1 MKPVQRFPRPE
12 SVMPIRVLEPE
23 LISQIAAGEVIERP
37 ASVIKELVENALDA
51 GARRID
57 IDVEKGGVAL
67 CRVRDDGGGIAPDEL
82 PLALA
87 RHATSKIS
95 ALDDLEH
102 VVSFG
107 FRGEALPSI
116 ASVSR
121 LELISRTA
129 DGEHGWKVS
138 LGNGGD
144 AVAPAPHPPG
154 TTVEVRDLFFNVP
167 ARRKFLRTEA
177 TELQHIARHV
187 ERLALSRF
195 DVAIQ
200 LTHNQRRVI
209 TLPAAVDRAAREQR
223 VAEVC
228 GGEFLDS
235 ALYIE
240 NSTAGLKLSGWI
252 AQPTFARA
260 QADLQFWFINGRPVR
275 DRLLMSAARLG
286 YRDVLFHGRHPAYV
300 LYLELDPARVDV
312 NAHPAKQEVRFRDA
326 RTVHDFVHRTLTEV
340 LSETRPQ
347 AQAGGPVA
355 AVERL
360 IAGRQIGFALREDTA
375 APYRD
380 VPPPSDLAM
389 DASTSRSAEEFPL
402 GFALGQLHGIYI
414 LAQSAD
420 GLIVIDMHA
429 AHERVMY
436 ERLKQLAA
444 GDGTQPQLLLVP
456 IVIRVSAAEAERAD
470 ANREQ
475 LARLGFDIDR
485 LDAQQLVIRQVP
497 ALLARTDVGELIR
510 DVLAEL
516 GENEQALHIQER
528 GNELLASL
536 ACRSAMRAHRVMTH
550 AEMNAL
556 LREMERTDR
565 ADQCNHGRP
574 TWMLLSVADLDR
586 LFLRGR

>member
-1 MKPVQRFPRPE
+1 
-12 SVMPIRVLEPE
+12 MPIRVLEPE

-57 IDVEKGGVAL
+57 IEVEKGGAAL
-67 CRVRDDGGGIAPDEL
+67 CRVRDDGSGIAAEEL

-121 LELISRTA
+121 LELISRTGDA
-129 DGEHGWKVS
+129 AHGWRVVV
-138 LGNGGD
+138 GNG
-144 AVAPAPHPPG
+144 AEAKRVPAPHPPG

-167 ARRKFLRTEA
+167 ARRKFLRSDS

-195 DVAIQ
+195 DVAIH
-200 LTHNQRRVI
+200 LTHNQRRVLA
-209 TLPAAVDRAAREQR
+209 LPAAPDPASREQR
-223 VAEVC
+223 LAQVC
-228 GGEFLDS
+228 GSEFLDS
-235 ALYIE
+235 ALRIE
-240 NSTAGLKLSGWI
+240 HETTGLRLSGWI

-260 QADLQFWFINGRPVR
+260 QPDLQFWFINGRPVR
-275 DRLLMSAARLG
+275 DRLLVSAARLG

-312 NAHPAKQEVRFRDA
+312 NAHPTKQEVRFRDS
-326 RTVHDFVHRTLTEV
+326 RIVYDFVHRTLATV

-347 AQAGGPVA
+347 AHPRAPAPSGMFEP
-355 AVERL
+355 
-360 IAGRQIGFALREDTA
+360 RQIGFALRDTA
-375 APYRD
+375 APAYVAD
-380 VPPPSDLAM
+380 TTAAAIAPA
-389 DASTSRSAEEFPL
+389 ASSPDEQFPL

-414 LAQSAD
+414 LAQAAD
-420 GLIVIDMHA
+420 GLIVVDMHA

-436 ERLKQLAA
+436 ERLKLLAA
-444 GDGTQPQLLLVP
+444 GEGAQPQLLLVP
-456 IVIRVSAAEAERAD
+456 VVISVSAAEAERA
-470 ANREQ
+470 AAQREQ
-475 LARLGFDIDR
+475 FTRLGFDIDQ
-485 LDAQQLVIRQVP
+485 LGAQQLIIRQVP
-497 ALLARTDVGELIR
+497 ALLARTDVGATIR

-516 GENEQALHIQER
+516 GENEQSLHIQDR

-536 ACRSAMRAHRVMTH
+536 ACRSAMRAHRTMTL

-556 LREMERTDR
+556 LREMERTER

-574 TWMLLSVADLDR
+574 TWMRLGLAELDR

>member
-1 MKPVQRFPRPE
+1 
-12 SVMPIRVLEPE
+12 MPIRVLEPE
-23 LISQIAAGEVIERP
+23 LINQIAAGEVIERP
-37 ASVIKELVENALDA
+37 ASVIKELIENALDA

-57 IDVEKGGVAL
+57 IEVEKGGVAL
-67 CRVRDDGGGIAPDEL
+67 CRVRDDGGGIAADEL

-102 VVSFG
+102 VVSLG

-138 LGNGGD
+138 VGNGGE

-167 ARRKFLRTEA
+167 ARRKFLRSEA

-209 TLPAAVDRAAREQR
+209 TLPAAPDRAAREQR

-240 NSTAGLKLSGWI
+240 NAAAGLRLSGWI
-252 AQPTFARA
+252 AQPTFARG
-260 QADLQFWFINGRPVR
+260 QPDLQFWFINGRPVR
-275 DRLLMSAARLG
+275 DRLLVSAARLG

-326 RTVHDFVHRTLTEV
+326 RTVHDFVHRTLAEV

-347 AQAGGPVA
+347 PQATGPVA
-355 AVERL
+355 AVRL
-360 IAGRQIGFALREDTA
+360 IAERQIGLTLREDAA
-375 APYRD
+375 APYFAVSPAGD
-380 VPPPSDLAM
+380 IPE
-389 DASTSRSAEEFPL
+389 ASSRSPPTEEFPL

-414 LAQSAD
+414 LAQTTD
-420 GLIVIDMHA
+420 GLVVIDMHA

-436 ERLKQLAA
+436 EKLKQLAA
-444 GDGTQPQLLLVP
+444 GDGSQPQLLLVP
-456 IVIRVSAAEAERAD
+456 IVVRVSAAEAERAER
-470 ANREQ
+470 NREQ
-475 LARLGFDIDR
+475 FVRLGFDIDR

-497 ALLARTDVGELIR
+497 VLLMRSDVGTLIR

-516 GENEQALHIQER
+516 GENGQSLHIQDR

-536 ACRSAMRAHRVMTH
+536 ACRSAMRAHRAMTH

-556 LREMERTDR
+556 LREMERTER

-574 TWMLLSVADLDR
+574 TWMRLSVADLDR
-586 LFLRGR
+586 LFLR

>member
-1 MKPVQRFPRPE
+1 
-12 SVMPIRVLEPE
+12 MPIRVLQPE
-23 LISQIAAGEVIERP
+23 LINQIAAGEVIERP
-37 ASVIKELVENALDA
+37 ASVIKELIENALDA

-57 IDVEKGGVAL
+57 IEVEKGGVAL
-67 CRVRDDGGGIAPDEL
+67 CRVRDDGGGIAADEL

-102 VVSFG
+102 VVSLG

-138 LGNGGD
+138 VGNGGE

-167 ARRKFLRTEA
+167 ARRKFLRSEA

-209 TLPAAVDRAAREQR
+209 TLPAAPDRAAREQR

-240 NSTAGLKLSGWI
+240 NATAGLRLSGWI
-252 AQPTFARA
+252 AQPTFARG
-260 QADLQFWFINGRPVR
+260 QPDLQFWFINGRPVR
-275 DRLLMSAARLG
+275 DRLLVNAARLG

-326 RTVHDFVHRTLTEV
+326 RTVHDFVHRTLAEV

-347 AQAGGPVA
+347 PEATGPVA
-355 AVERL
+355 AVRL
-360 IAGRQIGFALREDTA
+360 IGERQIGLTLREDAA
-375 APYRD
+375 APYFAISPAGD
-380 VPPPSDLAM
+380 MPAATSPSPP
-389 DASTSRSAEEFPL
+389 TEEFPL

-414 LAQSAD
+414 LAQTTD
-420 GLIVIDMHA
+420 GLVVIDMHA

-436 ERLKQLAA
+436 EKLKQLAA

-456 IVIRVSAAEAERAD
+456 IVIRVSAAEAERAER
-470 ANREQ
+470 NREQ
-475 LARLGFDIDR
+475 FVRLGFDIDR

-497 ALLARTDVGELIR
+497 VLLARSDVGTLIR

-516 GENEQALHIQER
+516 GENEQSLHIQDR

-536 ACRSAMRAHRVMTH
+536 ACRSAMRAHRAMTH

-556 LREMERTDR
+556 LREMERTER

-574 TWMLLSVADLDR
+574 TWMRLSVADLDR

>member
-1 MKPVQRFPRPE
+1 
-12 SVMPIRVLEPE
+12 MPIRVLEPE

-37 ASVIKELVENALDA
+37 ASVVKELVENALDA

-57 IDVEKGGVAL
+57 IEVEKGGVSL
-67 CRVRDDGGGIAPDEL
+67 CRVRDDGNGIAAAEL

-121 LELISRTA
+121 LEMISRTSEA
-129 DGEHGWKVS
+129 EHGWKVGS
-138 LGNGGD
+138 GNGPG
-144 AVAPAPHPPG
+144 AAPASHPRG

-167 ARRKFLRTEA
+167 ARRKFLRSEA

-187 ERLALSRF
+187 ERLALSHF

-200 LTHNQRRVI
+200 LTHNQRRVFA
-209 TLPAAVDRAAREQR
+209 LPAAADRAAREERLAQ
-223 VAEVC
+223 VC
-228 GGEFLDS
+228 GGEFLNS
-235 ALYIE
+235 ALQIE
-240 NSTAGLKLSGWI
+240 NVAAGLKLSGWI

-260 QADLQFWFINGRPVR
+260 QPDLQFWFINGRPVR
-275 DRLLMSAARLG
+275 DRLLVNAARLG

-312 NAHPAKQEVRFRDA
+312 NAHPTKQEVRFRDA
-326 RTVHDFVHRTLTEV
+326 RSVHDFVHRTLSQV

-347 AQAGGPVA
+347 SHARGP
-355 AVERL
+355 
-360 IAGRQIGFALREDTA
+360 IAGIGQFAGPDQIGFALRDATPTYLA
-375 APYRD
+375 APAAQL
-380 VPPPSDLAM
+380 LA
-389 DASTSRSAEEFPL
+389 DQPQCESEQYPL

-414 LAQSAD
+414 LAQAAD
-420 GLIVIDMHA
+420 GLIVVDMHA
-429 AHERVMY
+429 AHERVTY
-436 ERLKQLAA
+436 ERLKRLAEGEGA
-444 GDGTQPQLLLVP
+444 QPQLLLVP
-456 IVIRVSAAEAERAD
+456 VVVEVSVAEAERAE
-470 ANREQ
+470 AHREEF
-475 LARLGFDIDR
+475 ARLGFDIDR
-485 LDAQQLVIRQVP
+485 LDTQRLAIRQVP
-497 ALLARTDVGELIR
+497 ALLARTDVGAMLR

-516 GENEQALHIQER
+516 GSNERSLHIQDQ

-536 ACRSAMRAHRVMTH
+536 ACRSALRAHRNMTLP
-550 AEMNAL
+550 EMNAL
-556 LREMERTDR
+556 LREMERTER

-574 TWMLLSVADLDR
+574 TWMRLSVADLDR

>member
-1 MKPVQRFPRPE
+1 M
-12 SVMPIRVLEPE
+12 SIRILEPE

-37 ASVIKELVENALDA
+37 ASVIKELVENSLDA

-57 IDVEKGGVAL
+57 IEIEKGGVAL
-67 CRVRDDGGGIAPDEL
+67 CRVRDDGGGIDAEDL

-121 LELISRTA
+121 LELISRTS
-129 DGEHGWKVS
+129 DGTPGWKVAT
-138 LGNGGD
+138 GNGTD
-144 AVAPAPHPPG
+144 AIAPAPHPRG

-167 ARRKFLRTEA
+167 ARRKFLRSEA
-177 TELQHIARHV
+177 TEMQHIARHV

-200 LTHNQRRVI
+200 LTHNQRRVFS
-209 TLPAAVDRAAREQR
+209 LPAAADRAAREQR
-223 VAEVC
+223 IAEVC

-240 NSTAGLKLSGWI
+240 NVSAGLKLSGWI

-260 QADLQFWFINGRPVR
+260 QPDLQFWFINGRPVR
-275 DRLLMSAARLG
+275 DRLLVSAARLG

-326 RTVHDFVHRTLTEV
+326 RSVHDFVHRTLAGV
-340 LSETRPQ
+340 LGETRPQ
-347 AQAGGPVA
+347 SQAPGPIA

-360 IAGRQIGFALREDTA
+360 IAQRQIGLTLREDPA
-375 APYRD
+375 APY
-380 VPPPSDLAM
+380 VAAPPAEDTPR
-389 DASTSRSAEEFPL
+389 ASSALSSEEFPL

-414 LAQSAD
+414 LAQAAD
-420 GLIVIDMHA
+420 GLIVVDMHA

-436 ERLKQLAA
+436 EKLKRLAA
-444 GDGTQPQLLLVP
+444 GDGAHPQLLLVP
-456 IVIRVSAAEAERAD
+456 VVVRVSAAEAERAEE
-470 ANREQ
+470 NRVQ
-475 LARLGFDIDR
+475 FARLGFEIDR
-485 LDAQQLVIRQVP
+485 LDVQQLAVRQVP
-497 ALLARTDVGELIR
+497 AILARSDVAALIR

-516 GENEQALHIQER
+516 GESGESLHIQDR

-536 ACRSAMRAHRVMTH
+536 ACRTAMRAHRAMTQ

-556 LREMERTDR
+556 LREMEQTER

-574 TWMLLSVADLDR
+574 TWLRLSVGDLDR

>member
-1 MKPVQRFPRPE
+1 
-12 SVMPIRVLEPE
+12 MPIRVLEPE

-37 ASVIKELVENALDA
+37 ASVIKELIENALDA

-57 IDVEKGGVAL
+57 IEVEKGGVAL
-67 CRVRDDGGGIAPDEL
+67 CRVRDDGGGIAADEL

-121 LELISRTA
+121 LELISRTT

-138 LGNGGD
+138 VGNGGD
-144 AVAPAPHPPG
+144 AVSPAPHPPG

-167 ARRKFLRTEA
+167 ARRKFLRSEA

-209 TLPAAVDRAAREQR
+209 TLPAAADRAARERR

-240 NSTAGLKLSGWI
+240 NATAGLKLSGWI
-252 AQPTFARA
+252 AQPTFARG
-260 QADLQFWFINGRPVR
+260 QPDLQFWFINGRPVR
-275 DRLLMSAARLG
+275 DRLLVNAARLG
-286 YRDVLFHGRHPAYV
+286 YRDVLFHGRHAAYV

-326 RTVHDFVHRTLTEV
+326 RTVHDFVHRTLAEV
-340 LSETRPQ
+340 LGETRPQ
-347 AQAGGPVA
+347 PQASGPVA

-360 IAGRQIGFALREDTA
+360 IAERQIGLTLREDTA

-380 VPPPSDLAM
+380 APSVSDTAV
-389 DASTSRSAEEFPL
+389 DASLVTLAGGISARIRP
-402 GFALGQLHGIYI
+402 GAAARHLHPG
-414 LAQSAD
+414 A
-420 GLIVIDMHA
+420 ID
-429 AHERVMY
+429 
-436 ERLKQLAA
+436 
-444 GDGTQPQLLLVP
+444 
-456 IVIRVSAAEAERAD
+456 
-470 ANREQ
+470 
-475 LARLGFDIDR
+475 
-485 LDAQQLVIRQVP
+485 
-497 ALLARTDVGELIR
+497 
-510 DVLAEL
+510 
-516 GENEQALHIQER
+516 
-528 GNELLASL
+528 
-536 ACRSAMRAHRVMTH
+536 
-550 AEMNAL
+550 
-556 LREMERTDR
+556 
-565 ADQCNHGRP
+565 
-574 TWMLLSVADLDR
+574 
-586 LFLRGR
+586 

>member
-1 MKPVQRFPRPE
+1 
-12 SVMPIRVLEPE
+12 MPIRVLEPE

-57 IDVEKGGVAL
+57 IEVEKGGAAL
-67 CRVRDDGGGIAPDEL
+67 CRVRDDGSGIAADEL

-129 DGEHGWKVS
+129 DAQHGWKVS
-138 LGNGGD
+138 GGGE
-144 AVAPAPHPPG
+144 AGQAPAPHPPG

-167 ARRKFLRTEA
+167 ARRKFLRRES

-195 DVAIQ
+195 DVAIH
-200 LTHNQRRVI
+200 LTHNQRRVLA
-209 TLPAAVDRAAREQR
+209 LPAAPDTAAREQR
-223 VAEVC
+223 LAQVC
-228 GGEFLDS
+228 GGEFLNS
-235 ALYIE
+235 ALRIE
-240 NSTAGLKLSGWI
+240 HETAGLRLSGWI

-260 QADLQFWFINGRPVR
+260 QPDLQFWFINGRPVR
-275 DRLLMSAARLG
+275 DRLLVNAARLG

-326 RTVHDFVHRTLTEV
+326 RTVHDFVHRTLAAA
-340 LSETRPQ
+340 LSETRPRVDSQ
-347 AQAGGPVA
+347 VPVPA
-355 AVERL
+355 NVFQP
-360 IAGRQIGFALREDTA
+360 RQIGFALRDATPTYAVDASA
-375 APYRD
+375 APVTAPVSGLD
-380 VPPPSDLAM
+380 QQ
-389 DASTSRSAEEFPL
+389 FPL

-414 LAQSAD
+414 LAQAAN
-420 GLIVIDMHA
+420 GLIVVDMHA

-436 ERLKQLAA
+436 ERLKRLAA
-444 GDGTQPQLLLVP
+444 GEGAQPQLLLVP
-456 IVIRVSAAEAERAD
+456 VVISVSAAEAERA
-470 ANREQ
+470 ARHRGQ
-475 LARLGFDIDR
+475 FARLGFDIDQ
-485 LDAQQLVIRQVP
+485 LGMQQLIIRQVP
-497 ALLARTDVGELIR
+497 ALLARTDVGATIR

-516 GENEQALHIQER
+516 GENEQSLHIQDR

-536 ACRSAMRAHRVMTH
+536 ACRTAMRAHRTMTL

-556 LREMERTDR
+556 LRDMERTER

-574 TWMLLSVADLDR
+574 TWMRLELAELDR

>member
-1 MKPVQRFPRPE
+1 MQRFPRPE

-23 LISQIAAGEVIERP
+23 LINQIAAGEVIERP
-37 ASVIKELVENALDA
+37 ASVIKELIENALDA

-57 IDVEKGGVAL
+57 IEVEKGGVAL
-67 CRVRDDGGGIAPDEL
+67 CRVRDDGGGIAADEL

-121 LELISRTA
+121 LEMISRTA

-138 LGNGGD
+138 VGNGGE

-167 ARRKFLRTEA
+167 ARRKFLRSEA

-209 TLPAAVDRAAREQR
+209 TLPAAPDRAAREQR

-240 NSTAGLKLSGWI
+240 NATAGLRLSGWI
-252 AQPTFARA
+252 AQPTFARG
-260 QADLQFWFINGRPVR
+260 QPDLQFWFINGRPVR
-275 DRLLMSAARLG
+275 DRLLVSAARLG

-326 RTVHDFVHRTLTEV
+326 RTVHDFVHRTLAEV

-347 AQAGGPVA
+347 PEATGPVA
-355 AVERL
+355 AVRL
-360 IAGRQIGFALREDTA
+360 IGERQIGLTLREDAA
-375 APYRD
+375 APYFA
-380 VPPPSDLAM
+380 VPPAGDMPEATSPSRP
-389 DASTSRSAEEFPL
+389 TEEFPL

-414 LAQSAD
+414 LAQTTD
-420 GLIVIDMHA
+420 GLVVIDMHA

-436 ERLKQLAA
+436 EKLKQLAA

-456 IVIRVSAAEAERAD
+456 IVIRVSAAEAERAER
-470 ANREQ
+470 NREQ
-475 LARLGFDIDR
+475 FVRLGFDIDR

-497 ALLARTDVGELIR
+497 VLLARSDVGTLIR

-516 GENEQALHIQER
+516 GENEQSLHIQDR

-536 ACRSAMRAHRVMTH
+536 ACRSAMRAHRAMTH

-556 LREMERTDR
+556 LREMERTER

-574 TWMLLSVADLDR
+574 TWMRLSVADLDR

>member
-1 MKPVQRFPRPE
+1 
-12 SVMPIRVLEPE
+12 MPIRVLEPE

-57 IDVEKGGVAL
+57 IEVEKGGAAL
-67 CRVRDDGGGIAPDEL
+67 CRVRDDGSGIAAEEL

-121 LELISRTA
+121 LELISRTGDA
-129 DGEHGWKVS
+129 AHGWRVVAS
-138 LGNGGD
+138 NG
-144 AVAPAPHPPG
+144 AEAKRVPAPHPPG

-167 ARRKFLRTEA
+167 ARRKFLRSDTTEV
-177 TELQHIARHV
+177 QHIARHV

-195 DVAIQ
+195 DVAIH
-200 LTHNQRRVI
+200 LTHNQRRVLA
-209 TLPAAVDRAAREQR
+209 LPAAPDAASREQR
-223 VAEVC
+223 LAQVC
-228 GGEFLDS
+228 GSEFLDS
-235 ALYIE
+235 ALRIE
-240 NSTAGLKLSGWI
+240 HETAGLRLSGWI

-260 QADLQFWFINGRPVR
+260 QPDLQFWFINGRPVR
-275 DRLLMSAARLG
+275 DRLLVSAARLG

-312 NAHPAKQEVRFRDA
+312 NAHPTKQEVRFRDA
-326 RTVHDFVHRTLTEV
+326 RLVHDFVHRTLATV

-347 AQAGGPVA
+347 AHAHAPA
-355 AVERL
+355 PTRMFEP
-360 IAGRQIGFALREDTA
+360 RQIGFALRDTA
-375 APYRD
+375 APTYVAD
-380 VPPPSDLAM
+380 TTAAAIAP
-389 DASTSRSAEEFPL
+389 TSSPDEHFPL
-402 GFALGQLHGIYI
+402 GFALGQVHGIYI
-414 LAQSAD
+414 LAQAAD
-420 GLIVIDMHA
+420 GLIVVDMHA

-436 ERLKQLAA
+436 ERLKLLAGGEGA
-444 GDGTQPQLLLVP
+444 QPQLLLVP
-456 IVIRVSAAEAERAD
+456 NVISVSAAEVERA
-470 ANREQ
+470 ATQREQ
-475 LARLGFDIDR
+475 FNRLGFDIDQ
-485 LDAQQLVIRQVP
+485 LGAQQLIIRQVP
-497 ALLARTDVGELIR
+497 ALLARTDVGAMIR

-516 GENEQALHIQER
+516 GENEQSLHIQDR

-536 ACRSAMRAHRVMTH
+536 ACRSAMRAHRTMTL

-556 LREMERTDR
+556 LREMERTER

-574 TWMLLSVADLDR
+574 TWMRLGLAELDR

>member
-1 MKPVQRFPRPE
+1 
-12 SVMPIRVLEPE
+12 MPIRVLEPE

-57 IDVEKGGVAL
+57 IEVEKGGVAL
-67 CRVRDDGGGIAPDEL
+67 CRVRDDGNGIAAAEL

-121 LELISRTA
+121 LEMTSRSSGA
-129 DGEHGWKVS
+129 EHGWRVS
-138 LGNGGD
+138 SGNG
-144 AVAPAPHPPG
+144 AEAAPASHPPG

-167 ARRKFLRTEA
+167 ARRKFLRSEA
-177 TELQHIARHV
+177 TELQHITRHV
-187 ERLALSRF
+187 ERLALSHF

-209 TLPAAVDRAAREQR
+209 ALPAAADLAAREERLAQ
-223 VAEVC
+223 VC
-228 GGEFLDS
+228 GSEFLNS
-235 ALYIE
+235 ALQIE
-240 NSTAGLKLSGWI
+240 NVATGLKLSGWI

-260 QADLQFWFINGRPVR
+260 QPDLQFWFINGRPVR
-275 DRLLMSAARLG
+275 DRLLVNAARLG
-286 YRDVLFHGRHPAYV
+286 YRDVLFHGRHAAYV

-312 NAHPAKQEVRFRDA
+312 NAHPTKQEVRFRDS
-326 RTVHDFVHRTLTEV
+326 RSVHDFVHRTLSQV

-347 AQAGGPVA
+347 SHARGP
-355 AVERL
+355 
-360 IAGRQIGFALREDTA
+360 IAGIAQLATPGQIGFALRDATVPAYFATPGTQVVA
-375 APYRD
+375 APQGELEQY
-380 VPPPSDLAM
+380 
-389 DASTSRSAEEFPL
+389 PL

-414 LAQSAD
+414 LAQAAD
-420 GLIVIDMHA
+420 GLIVVDMHA
-429 AHERVMY
+429 AHERVTY
-436 ERLKQLAA
+436 ERLKRLMA
-444 GDGTQPQLLLVP
+444 GESAQPQLLLMPVVVDVP
-456 IVIRVSAAEAERAD
+456 LAEAE
-470 ANREQ
+470 
-475 LARLGFDIDR
+475 LAEAHRDEFTRLGFDIDR
-485 LDAQQLVIRQVP
+485 LDAQRLAIRQVP
-497 ALLARTDVGELIR
+497 ALLARADVGAMLR

-516 GENEQALHIQER
+516 GSTERSLHIQDR

-536 ACRSAMRAHRVMTH
+536 ACRSALRAHRNMTLP
-550 AEMNAL
+550 EMNAL
-556 LREMERTDR
+556 LREMERTER

-574 TWMLLSVADLDR
+574 TWMRLSVADLDR

>member
-1 MKPVQRFPRPE
+1 
-12 SVMPIRVLEPE
+12 MPIRVLEPE

-37 ASVIKELVENALDA
+37 GSVIKELVENALDA

-57 IDVEKGGVAL
+57 IEVEKGGVAL
-67 CRVRDDGGGIAPDEL
+67 CRVRDDGSGIAAAEL

-121 LELISRTA
+121 LEMTSRTA
-129 DGEHGWKVS
+129 GAEHAWKVGS
-138 LGNGGD
+138 G
-144 AVAPAPHPPG
+144 AEAAPAAHPAG

-167 ARRKFLRTEA
+167 ARRKFLRSEA
-177 TELQHIARHV
+177 TELQHITRHV
-187 ERLALSRF
+187 ERLALSHF

-209 TLPAAVDRAAREQR
+209 ALPVATSRAEREERLAQ
-223 VAEVC
+223 VC
-228 GGEFLDS
+228 GGEFLNS
-235 ALYIE
+235 ALQIE
-240 NSTAGLKLSGWI
+240 NVAAGLKLSGWI

-260 QADLQFWFINGRPVR
+260 QPDLQFWFINGRPVR
-275 DRLLMSAARLG
+275 DRLLVNAARLG

-312 NAHPAKQEVRFRDA
+312 NAHPTKQEVRFRDS
-326 RTVHDFVHRTLTEV
+326 RSVHDFVHRTLSQV
-340 LSETRPQ
+340 LSETRPRGH
-347 AQAGGPVA
+347 ARGP
-355 AVERL
+355 
-360 IAGRQIGFALREDTA
+360 IAGIAQLVESGQTGFALR
-375 APYRD
+375 
-380 VPPPSDLAM
+380 
-389 DASTSRSAEEFPL
+389 DASAPAYLAGPASAAVAALPQPDPEQFPL

-414 LAQSAD
+414 LAQAAD
-420 GLIVIDMHA
+420 GLVVVDMHA
-429 AHERVMY
+429 AHERVTY
-436 ERLKQLAA
+436 ERLKRLAA
-444 GDGTQPQLLLVP
+444 GESAQPQLLLMPV
-456 IVIRVSAAEAERAD
+456 VVEVSVTEAERAE
-470 ANREQ
+470 AHHEEF
-475 LARLGFDIDR
+475 ARLGFEIDR
-485 LDAQQLVIRQVP
+485 LDAQRLAIRQVP
-497 ALLARTDVGELIR
+497 ALLSRTDMGAVLR

-516 GENEQALHIQER
+516 GSNERSLHIQDQ

-536 ACRSAMRAHRVMTH
+536 ACRSALRAHRSMTLP
-550 AEMNAL
+550 EMNAL
-556 LREMERTDR
+556 LREMERTER

-574 TWMLLSVADLDR
+574 TWMRLSVADLDR

>member
-1 MKPVQRFPRPE
+1 M
-12 SVMPIRVLEPE
+12 SIRVLEPE

-37 ASVIKELVENALDA
+37 ASVIKELVENSLDA

-57 IDVEKGGVAL
+57 IEIEKGGVAL
-67 CRVRDDGGGIAPDEL
+67 CRVRDDGGGIVAEDL

-121 LELISRTA
+121 LELISRGP
-129 DGEHGWKVS
+129 DSEHGWKVVP
-138 LGNGGD
+138 GNG
-144 AVAPAPHPPG
+144 AEAIAPAPHPRG

-167 ARRKFLRTEA
+167 ARRKFLRSEA
-177 TELQHIARHV
+177 TEMQHIARHV

-200 LTHNQRRVI
+200 LTHNQRRVFS
-209 TLPAAVDRAAREQR
+209 LPAASDRAAREQR

-240 NSTAGLKLSGWI
+240 NASAGLKLSGWI

-260 QADLQFWFINGRPVR
+260 QPDLQFWFINGRPVR
-275 DRLLMSAARLG
+275 DRLLVSAARLG

-312 NAHPAKQEVRFRDA
+312 NAHPTKQEVRFRDS
-326 RTVHDFVHRTLTEV
+326 RSVHDFVHRTLAEV
-340 LSETRPQ
+340 LGETRPQ
-347 AQAGGPVA
+347 SAEPGPID

-360 IAGRQIGFALREDTA
+360 IAQRQIGFTLREDPE
-375 APYRD
+375 APY
-380 VPPPSDLAM
+380 VSAPPADQTRGALPTPSDG
-389 DASTSRSAEEFPL
+389 EFPL
-402 GFALGQLHGIYI
+402 GFALGQLHCIYI
-414 LAQSAD
+414 LAQAAD
-420 GLIVIDMHA
+420 GLIVVDMHA

-436 ERLKQLAA
+436 EKLKRLAA

-456 IVIRVSAAEAERAD
+456 VVVRVSAAEAERAEE
-470 ANREQ
+470 NREQ
-475 LARLGFDIDR
+475 FARLGFEIDR
-485 LDAQQLVIRQVP
+485 LDAQQLAVR
-497 ALLARTDVGELIR
+497 
-510 DVLAEL
+510 
-516 GENEQALHIQER
+516 
-528 GNELLASL
+528 
-536 ACRSAMRAHRVMTH
+536 
-550 AEMNAL
+550 
-556 LREMERTDR
+556 
-565 ADQCNHGRP
+565 
-574 TWMLLSVADLDR
+574 
-586 LFLRGR
+586 